1 MKRAFS
7 PLAFI
12 LWLLIGVAFIFSVPI
27 SQFFNFDL
35 VNFLRA
41 NRGALIIF
49 IGAYV
54 ILFSLLTLSFKEEA
68 GIWASRYKK
77 WLQKRIP
84 VWGRVAN
91 LPEDKLRIYLS
102 PEFNSKIMVMMAYI
116 NIFLGVIFIIMG
128 LLMN

>member
-1 MKRAFS
+1 MKKIFAL
-7 PLAFI
+7 LAFI
-12 LWLLIGVAFIFSVPI
+12 LWLLIGVAFIFGVPI
-27 SQFFNFDL
+27 SQFFNFNL

-41 NRGALIIF
+41 NRGVLIIF

-54 ILFSLLTLSFKEEA
+54 ILFSLLILSFKEEA

-84 VWGRVAN
+84 VWGVTN
-91 LPEDKLRIYLS
+91 LAEDKMQIYLS
-102 PEFNSKIMVMMAYI
+102 PEFNSKIMVIMAYI